1 MYLLFMLFMKRAKTA
16 RATAFHYVPLAGR
29 AFRYLIHQAPSMAA
43 KVAPEEES
51 LQPQTTIRKYK
62 VPDTDHKTGKIPLAL
77 YKLCTQPV
85 SVAIVKPKDYF
96 VASNELVV
104 FSLAICW
111 SITAAY
117 DYKQFWGAPAHAGAR
132 ACTRAQQAG

>member
-1 MYLLFMLFMKRAKTA
+1 
-16 RATAFHYVPLAGR
+16 
-29 AFRYLIHQAPSMAA
+29 MAA

-51 LQPQTTIRKYK
+51 LQPQTTIRKFK
-62 VPDTDHKTGKIPLAL
+62 VPDIDHKTGKIPLAL

-117 DYKQFWGAPAHAGAR
+117 DYKQFWGAPAHAGDR
-132 ACTRAQQAG
+132 ACTRAQQAGYRC